1 MTQFISDNDEDAT
14 ETANYRDEPWAKDV
28 TLLPVPERMRRITA
42 CKILLQGENPGMS
55 DGLYSELL
63 VFLEVIAG
71 DDLRCVPTY
80 THQETA
86 LAYLGAV
93 NDKLHA
99 IAADIA
105 NIAEGIGGWTP
116 EDEHAHEPGTLG

>member
-1 MTQFISDNDEDAT
+1 MTQFISDNDEDA
-14 ETANYRDEPWAKDV
+14 EEAPDYRDQPWAKEV
-28 TLLPVPERMRRITA
+28 ALLPVPERMKRITA
-42 CKILLQGENPGMS
+42 CKILLQGEHPSMS

-93 NDKLHA
+93 NDKLQA
-99 IAADIA
+99 ITADIA
-105 NIAEGIGGWTP
+105 DIAEGISGWTP
-116 EDEHAHEPGTLG
+116 EQDDAHQPGTPG